1 MNPRK
6 KHYLLSNRSAEK
18 LGIGLY
24 LFKFFR
30 EIIAFSLSAI
40 FLVLSFCPDFC
51 TIQAKS
57 TSAITEQ
64 KRAKDYKD
72 KALHAIYHNRN
83 AIAIRYL
90 KKSLSLFAEDPQ
102 ISELLALAYLREDK
116 VKEAV
121 LWLER
126 SKQGDVASF
135 YREIGHPFQQT
146 ASYKSVR
153 LAIVDSPY
161 PFYPLVEVNIK
172 GRSFLFLVD
181 TGSSTSLVDKQLAQE
196 IGVQGR
202 SPLKLVLSSGNKT
215 QGLLCAIESISLGPL
230 FVKNVPALIVSQ
242 LHQKPYARGYNFQG
256 VLGMDLL
263 SRFNLLIDYPNRVI
277 NLLKKDIAAEDIVAK
292 GSKMVAE
299 IPFFLNPQGLI
310 FLKGKC
316 RLKEFLFL
324 FDTGSRDYPMEF
336 SKELVQALKP
346 SQGSLDDP
354 LSCVTLGCLQI
365 KGLRG
370 DSTPLSLEM
379 PTLEKIPFGGI
390 IGNSLL
396 HRYKLFF
403 DFQRM
408 VLRLFL

>member
-6 KHYLLSNRSAEK
+6 KHYFLSNRSAEK
-18 LGIGLY
+18 LTIGLY

-30 EIIAFSLSAI
+30 EIIAFSLSAT
-40 FLVLSFCPDFC
+40 FPVFSFCLDFC

-72 KALHAIYHNRN
+72 KALHAIYNNRN

-121 LWLER
+121 LWLDR

-135 YREIGHPFQQT
+135 YREIGPPFQV
-146 ASYKSVR
+146 AAFKSVR
-153 LAIVDSPY
+153 LAFVDSPY

-196 IGVQGR
+196 IGMKGR
-202 SPLKLVLSSGNKT
+202 SPLKLVLSNGNKT
-215 QGLLCAIESISLGPL
+215 EGLLCAIESISLGPL
-230 FVKNVPALIVSQ
+230 FVKNVPALIVGQ

-256 VLGMDLL
+256 VLGMDFL

-277 NLLKKDIAAEDIVAK
+277 NLLKKDFAIQDVVAT

-310 FLKGKC
+310 FLKGRS

-336 SKELVQALKP
+336 SKEFVQALKL

-354 LSCVTLGCLQI
+354 LSCVTLDSLQI

-370 DSTPLSLEM
+370 DFTPLSLEM